1 MQKDEI
7 ADILKEI
14 GVFLELKGEN
24 PFKTRA
30 YQNGARTL
38 ESLTEPLAK
47 LVEEERLGDIK
58 GINTHQSVKD
68 GCEPIAITSS
78 LAILVLGTD
87 PKRFALFSWK
97 TFEGCN
103 EIGQFVCP
111 IFSNKHP
118 QRSCEVYSPNLP
130 QSQRYPR
137 SQLCSL
143 KYIQDHDR
151 DGQCRH
157 SLTPATSPRA
167 APMEQLEYLLCKG
180 LRPYLKQRQ
189 RRGYR
194 PVTCNGSAEQDG
206 RHEVNR
212 KCQLYRRSFSAFSFY
227 LSINCVR

>member
-1 MQKDEI
+1 MSAAYAGTATQALTNVTHRYVEMLANHGL
-7 ADILKEI
+7 ADAWALAP
-14 GVFLELKGEN
+14 ELVG
-24 PFKTRA
+24 
-30 YQNGARTL
+30 
-38 ESLTEPLAK
+38 
-47 LVEEERLGDIK
+47 

-130 QSQRYPR
+130 QLQRYPR

-227 LSINCVR
+227 LSINYVR